1 MAESTI
7 KKLPLQKVLADS
19 YDYCRN
25 NWKMCLIFTFAA
37 YLIGVLALFSW
48 KSLFFWPIL
57 VLMYVLWGA
66 FFRYYLG
73 RRPYFEGRV
82 LFNSLIPSTKIVVLS
97 VIVASVLIVL
107 PILPLFLNIS
117 PEFNERYSRFL
128 QGDFEQ
134 EQMLIMIANLL
145 FMVVSPW
152 IAYRPF
158 LAWISALAGRSGS
171 LRFAWEK
178 TKGNYA
184 EFLLIA
190 VMTNLSVAVVRWL
203 IWQLGGNDYITLIF
217 MAPLV
222 IYFNVVA
229 AKAYEFFFL
238 EVD

>member
-97 VIVASVLIVL
+97 VVVASVLIVL